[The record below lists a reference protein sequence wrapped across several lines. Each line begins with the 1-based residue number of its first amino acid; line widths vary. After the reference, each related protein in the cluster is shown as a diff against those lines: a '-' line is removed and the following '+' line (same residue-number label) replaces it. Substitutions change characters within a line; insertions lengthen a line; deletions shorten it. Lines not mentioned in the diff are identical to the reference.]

1 MEFTAWLTQWFARHP
16 LKAPAEEHSTQY
28 TLEVMQQVKALA
40 RPVPSPRPTMIW
52 LTWPRLGLA
61 TACTSLLVLLAS
73 VSLHVSTMYLARAAM
88 KDAEVLEE
96 FSEGV
101 EEPLAVGEAETLTK
115 ELELHDAMVLAEAQ
129 PSDEQW
135 IEQNLQVLD
144 QFDDPTT
151 HETTPHA
158 GTDAGTSEEDLLNDL
173 QLFDNAEL
181 PTTS

>member
-1 MEFTAWLTQWFARHP
+1 MDFTTWLTQWFARHP
-16 LKAPAEEHSTQY
+16 LKAPADEHSAQY

-40 RPVPSPRPTMIW
+40 HPVPSPRPTRIW
-52 LTWPRLGLA
+52 FTWPQLSLA
-61 TACTSLLVLLAS
+61 TACISLLVLLAS

-88 KDAEVLEE
+88 KDAEVLEQ

-101 EEPLAVGEAETLTK
+101 EEPLAVEDAEMFTN
-115 ELELHDAMVLAEAQ
+115 ELELHDVMILAEAQ

-135 IEQNLQVLD
+135 IEHTLQVLD
-144 QFDDPTT
+144 QFDDSTT